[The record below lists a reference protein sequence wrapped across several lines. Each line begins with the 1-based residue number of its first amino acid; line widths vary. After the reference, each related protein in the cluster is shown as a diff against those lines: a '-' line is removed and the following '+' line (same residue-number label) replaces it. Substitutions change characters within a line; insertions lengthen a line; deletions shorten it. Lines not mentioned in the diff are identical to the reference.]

1 MVFPVFCTLH
11 QDAILF
17 HPPQLLQKQQVG
29 TFSGVSVQ
37 QGSNV
42 LMVFFNLSIYA
53 TSQGE
58 QILGAETPK
67 FGVALLP
74 ALSHGTA
81 RPGGGGG
88 VGSACV
94 E

>member
-1 MVFPVFCTLH
+1 MFCTLY
-11 QDAILF
+11 QDAILL
-17 HPPQLLQKQQVG
+17 HPPQLLPKQQDG

-58 QILGAETPK
+58 KIWGKRPPGLAWLCCQCSLMAQPDRVEVEVLEVP
-67 FGVALLP
+67 V
-74 ALSHGTA
+74 LSK
-81 RPGGGGG
+81 
-88 VGSACV
+88 
-94 E
+94 